1 MSKFQIGDS
10 KAIEVQIT
18 DSLVRDFAKL
28 SGDFNPIHLDD
39 AFAATTRFKRRI
51 AHGMIAAGLI
61 SRAVATEL
69 PGAGAV
75 YLSQTL
81 KFTAPVFIDDVII
94 IELKVKAIREEKNIL
109 TLETICRRKSNGETV
124 LEGEALVL
132 APRN

>member
-18 DSLVRDFAKL
+18 DSMVRDFAKL

>member
-1 MSKFQIGDS
+1 MSKFQVGDS
-10 KAIEVQIT
+10 KTIEVQIT
-18 DSLVRDFAKL
+18 DAMVRDFAKL
-28 SGDFNPIHLDD
+28 TGDFNPIHLDD

-61 SRAVATEL
+61 SRAIATEL

-75 YLSQTL
+75 YLGQTL
-81 KFTAPVFIDDVII
+81 KFTAPVFIDEVIT

-109 TLETICRRKSNGETV
+109 TLDTICRRKSDGSTV
-124 LEGEALVL
+124 LEGEATVL